1 MNLDRS
7 FEEAFEVTLTPL
19 FPNVSCMCTQVWV
32 SVITGNQI
40 TDLLREVPYNQVR
53 IYFEK
58 SISVALEK
66 ELTIL
71 NPSTCNIKC
80 NKRSNITSLK
90 EFKKTFWSM
99 NPIYSR
105 CVKRIPLITSGLTR
119 QRVYKGEM
127 ILPARSKLVDYHWI
141 QTALRAKK
149 KKKRTNR
156 RRRR

>member
-1 MNLDRS
+1 MDRTIFFYKTDQDALYPSVYINWVFMNLDRS

-80 NKRSNITSLK
+80 NKRSNVTSLK
-90 EFKKTFWSM
+90 EFKKTFLEYESHLLEMRQTHSSHHEWSDETK
-99 NPIYSR
+99 S
-105 CVKRIPLITSGLTR
+105 V
-119 QRVYKGEM
+119 
-127 ILPARSKLVDYHWI
+127 
-141 QTALRAKK
+141 
-149 KKKRTNR
+149 
-156 RRRR
+156 